1 MLYPSPLHYR
11 QIPKLIAGTRATILL
26 ATDTFL
32 QGYARAADP
41 DDLAS
46 VRYVIAGAERVKDE
60 TRKLWERHGTVILEG
75 YGATECSPVIACS
88 LPDRNRPARSDRFL
102 PGIEWRL
109 EPVEGIHEGG
119 RLSVRG
125 PNVMRGYLD
134 PEAPGGI
141 DPPEDGWHDMG
152 DIVSV
157 DDGMVRIL
165 GRAKRFA
172 KVGGEMI
179 SLAAIEA
186 VAQGLWPEFNHVV
199 VALPDPAQ
207 GRADRADHRQA
218 GSRPRRA
225 AGPCAGAGVS
235 RALGAQGHPDLQHS
249 RCWAPARPITR
260 PRWRWRAAFSRC
272 SSGLV
277 TSACVPLA
285 GTVAPPHF
293 DIDASRMSE
302 TFREHACKN
311 SPLFL
316 PCRPST
322 TAAHAQPRPMT
333 PGMPCGQASNWSCA
347 TARSCSAPAPTRMI
361 AMCAI

>member
-1 MLYPSPLHYR
+1 M
-11 QIPKLIAGTRATILL
+11 
-26 ATDTFL
+26 
-32 QGYARAADP
+32 
-41 DDLAS
+41 
-46 VRYVIAGAERVKDE
+46 KDE

-75 YGATECSPVIACS
+75 YGATECSPVVACS
-88 LPDRNRPARSDRFL
+88 LPDRNRHGSVGPFL

-141 DPPEDGWHDMG
+141 APPEDGWHDMG

-199 VALPDPAQ
+199 VALPDPRKGEQ
-207 GRADRADHRQA
+207 VVLITDKPDADRDALMTYAREQGFPELWVPKAILVSSIPVLGSGKTDYAAAVEMARRLQAD
-218 GSRPRRA
+218 
-225 AGPCAGAGVS
+225 
-235 RALGAQGHPDLQHS
+235 ALGRSPSQ
-249 RCWAPARPITR
+249 
-260 PRWRWRAAFSRC
+260 PRVRACR
-272 SSGLV
+272 
-277 TSACVPLA
+277 TACA
-285 GTVAPPHF
+285 PHF
-293 DIDASRMSE
+293 DIMASRCPE
-302 TFREHACKN
+302 TSSRAFMKN
-311 SPLFL
+311 SPSSW
-316 PCRPST
+316 PCRPCATS
-322 TAAHAQPRPMT
+322 AQAQPRPMT
-333 PGMPCGQASNWSCA
+333 PAMACAQAQQLVLRNGAIVLGTGTYTYDRYVRDLSFCQIDESLRSAWVP
-347 TARSCSAPAPTRMI
+347 ARDTPQCFVGYVCRSGRDWWDD
-361 AMCAI
+361 